1 MGRKLLTLAYIRKG
15 ERVLL
20 GMKRRGFGAG
30 KWNGFGGKVH
40 EGETFA
46 TAAARE
52 IQEEAGVIP
61 IGLIEVGQLDFEF
74 EGDPLILETRVF
86 VASEY
91 EGEAQE
97 TEEMSPKWH
106 RLDEIPY
113 ADMWDGDKYW
123 LPLLLQGHKFKGH
136 LLFDQSDKVLSHKI
150 QPLADSKEANE
161 LLK

>member
-1 MGRKLLTLAYIRKG
+1 MDRKHLTLAYVRKG
-15 ERVLL
+15 DHILL

-40 EGETFA
+40 AGETFII
-46 TAAARE
+46 AAARE
-52 IQEEAGVIP
+52 MQEEAGVTP
-61 IGLIEVGQLDFEF
+61 TGLIEVGHLNFEF

-86 VASEY
+86 VTSEY
-91 EGEAQE
+91 ENEPQE

-106 RLDEIPY
+106 KLDEIPY

-123 LPLLLQGHKFKGH
+123 LPLLLQGNRFEGH
-136 LLFDQSDKVLSHKI
+136 LLFDQNDKVLSHKI
-150 QPLADSKEANE
+150 QSLIEPREPNE